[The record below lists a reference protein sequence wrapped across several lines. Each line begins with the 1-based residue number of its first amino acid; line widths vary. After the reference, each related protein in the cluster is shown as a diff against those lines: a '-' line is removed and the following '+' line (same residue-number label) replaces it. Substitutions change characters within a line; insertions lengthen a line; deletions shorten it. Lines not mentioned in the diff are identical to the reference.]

1 MRNFFKQLGLLIFR
15 RRIYFLIL
23 RAFVGPFLVTFAL
36 LEVIFLTWHM
46 IKYMDYFQGKG
57 LGVDVYAEV
66 VFYFAFQM
74 VPRVLPLTIMISSLI
89 AYGNLG
95 EHNELTAIKSSGIS
109 LTKLLVPTFVIS
121 SVLAFSSYIFAD
133 KVIPKTNLKAY
144 SLLYDIKTKK
154 PALNVDEGVFYTG
167 LDGYRIRVEKMYPD
181 GYSLKHVTIYDHTK
195 GRGNT
200 DVIVAD
206 SGQMRLDPS
215 EQFMFLD
222 LFNGTRSAE
231 NYQESKKS
239 SQEYTRMHF
248 AQSKMIFDLTS
259 LQLKDT
265 PEKLF
270 SRNKYMLNA
279 VELTAEMDSLKIKSI
294 KENEEFEE
302 DVNRYHPYGMAPEM
316 KGKLDKDS
324 SATDS
329 LITKLEPAKSK
340 SYALNGVTAKQYQ
353 EVMNGQQKKQ
363 AIQNAYNQAKSI
375 GQLAKRRAEYQL
387 KHRKDAATFGV
398 EKLRK
403 YSEALSC
410 IIMFMIGAPLGAVL
424 KKGGLGVPFLIT
436 VVFFV
441 LYYFVSTSFE
451 KFARQDVLD
460 LYVGAWMADVV
471 LFPIGVFFLYQAYRD
486 GRLF

>member
-57 LGVDVYAEV
+57 LGIDVYLEV
-66 VFYFAFQM
+66 IFYFAFQM

-109 LTKLLVPTFVIS
+109 LTKLLIPTFVIS

-181 GYSLKHVTIYDHTK
+181 GFSLKHVTIYDHTK

-231 NYQESKKS
+231 NYQDSKKS

-248 AQSKMIFDLTS
+248 TQSKMIFDLTS

-279 VELTAEMDSLKIKSI
+279 SELTAEMDSLSVKSI
-294 KENEEFEE
+294 KENKEFGE
-302 DVNRYHPYGMAPEM
+302 DVNRYHPYGMVPLKEDKIDSISSDTATVASQEPE
-316 KGKLDKDS
+316 K
-324 SATDS
+324 SAFVFD
-329 LITKLEPAKSK
+329 
-340 SYALNGVTAKQYQ
+340 GVTAKTYHD
-353 EVMNGQQKKQ
+353 VMNAKQ
-363 AIQNAYNQAKSI
+363 RKQVVQNAYNQAKSI
-375 GQLAKRRAEYQL
+375 GQLAHRRADYQL
-387 KHRKDAATFGV
+387 QHRKDSATFGV

-424 KKGGLGVPFLIT
+424 KKGGLGVPFLVT

-471 LFPIGVFFLYQAYRD
+471 LLPIGIFFLYQAYRD